1 MRCALEEHRV
11 FGAHYFCIGQAFA
24 HAPNMDLFQPAPG
37 LAPRGWATGQ
47 DMWAVRIGRGNRI
60 AGKSPLYFSERQCYT
75 RESERAD
82 KEMAMGKLNEKNWKR
97 TLRVLEAIREELDA
111 IEAFEALEAP
121 PEPSTPKERA
131 EWAAFKIASMGQSR
145 NAVVALARELPD
157 GVGQRNIRE
166 AKESLMGVAD
176 SRREEFVMSWLA
188 ERGVSM
194 REMRRPLTERDGL
207 SWMDLLMLDQ
217 WE

>member
-1 MRCALEEHRV
+1 
-11 FGAHYFCIGQAFA
+11 
-24 HAPNMDLFQPAPG
+24 
-37 LAPRGWATGQ
+37 
-47 DMWAVRIGRGNRI
+47 
-60 AGKSPLYFSERQCYT
+60 
-75 RESERAD
+75 
-82 KEMAMGKLNEKNWKR
+82 MGKLNEKNWKR

-145 NAVVALARELPD
+145 NAVVALARELAD